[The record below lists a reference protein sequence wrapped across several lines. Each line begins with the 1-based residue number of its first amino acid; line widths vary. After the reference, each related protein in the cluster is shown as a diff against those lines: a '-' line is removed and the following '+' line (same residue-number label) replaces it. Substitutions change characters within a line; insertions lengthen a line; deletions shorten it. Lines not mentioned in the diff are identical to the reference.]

1 MRGVNRQPEG
11 GHAVAPN
18 KKTTAKSAKK
28 SPADLKTVKPAT
40 AETVKGGYKSKKQPE
55 FPSPRKY

>member
-1 MRGVNRQPEG
+1 M
-11 GHAVAPN
+11 APN
-18 KKTTAKSAKK
+18 KKTTAKSEKK
-28 SPADLKTVKPAT
+28 SPADLKTVKPST